1 MKKLISTIVILSL
14 ALPLLL
20 AQRNKET
27 ITKNIF
33 KNTPILFNP
42 TEYPNSDVEKRKYA
56 QIWEAC
62 SIMDNYIEK
71 NQDTKKDKSKLLFY
85 NQVLKS
91 RLVLIE
97 FLREI
102 MYDDS

>member
-1 MKKLISTIVILSL
+1 MKKLISTFVILSL

-42 TEYPNSDVEKRKYA
+42 TEYPNSVVEKRK
-56 QIWEAC
+56 
-62 SIMDNYIEK
+62 
-71 NQDTKKDKSKLLFY
+71 
-85 NQVLKS
+85 
-91 RLVLIE
+91 
-97 FLREI
+97 
-102 MYDDS
+102 

>member
-42 TEYPNSDVEKRKYA
+42 TEYPNGVVEKENNIYLGNGRIALTK
-56 QIWEAC
+56 IN
-62 SIMDNYIEK
+62 IPNYS
-71 NQDTKKDKSKLLFY
+71 NYTKAKITSQQL
-85 NQVLKS
+85 N
-91 RLVLIE
+91 
-97 FLREI
+97 
-102 MYDDS
+102 